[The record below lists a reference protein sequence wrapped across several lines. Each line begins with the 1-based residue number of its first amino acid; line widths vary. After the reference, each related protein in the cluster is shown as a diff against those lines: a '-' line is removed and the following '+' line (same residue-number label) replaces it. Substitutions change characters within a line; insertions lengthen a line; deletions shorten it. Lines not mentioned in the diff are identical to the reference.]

1 MAWRKELEQA
11 ARATAERFSMY
22 RCGRGLLSIYRHL
35 LRQQPPGPKDESVW
49 HHAME
54 EIKAEW
60 ELLKNMAEAVGHAVR
75 R

>member
-1 MAWRKELEQA
+1 MD
-11 ARATAERFSMY
+11 
-22 RCGRGLLSIYRHL
+22 RCGRELLNIYDRL
-35 LRQQPPGPKDESVW
+35 VSRQPREPKDQSVW

-60 ELLKNMAEAVGHAVR
+60 ELLKNMAEAVGQAVR